1 MAGHKLAHT
10 LLDIPLRLRASVYLY
25 TYQQCPT
32 TLIYI
37 LMSINYH
44 PSAYF
49 GFSGYFVVAARI

>member
-1 MAGHKLAHT
+1 MAGRKLAHT

-37 LMSINYH
+37 LISINYH

-49 GFSGYFVVAARI
+49 